1 VSAIEVKHLYKVFGP
16 NPRRGVELLEQGQSK
31 QALLERGLA
40 IGVRDASLRV
50 EAGEF
55 LVVMG
60 LSGSGK
66 STLLR
71 CLNRL
76 IAPTC
81 GEVFLDGVDITRL
94 SDKALREVRMRKFG
108 MVFQHFALL
117 PHRTVLENAA
127 FGLELQRVDPAERS
141 RRAAEALELVGLS
154 GWAGSLPGELSGGMQ
169 QRVGLAR
176 ALAVNP
182 DILLMDEAFSA
193 LDPLIRRDMQEELL
207 GLQSRMRKTIV
218 FITHDLDE
226 ALLLG
231 DRIVIMKD
239 GQIVQ
244 VGAPETI
251 LTQPADDYVARFVEK
266 VDVSK
271 VLTAEAVMHKASSIT
286 WPKDGPKAALHKM
299 REVGISGIMVRDRD
313 QRLLGVISAED
324 AARALDAHVETL
336 EGLIRPVP
344 SVRLETPLAEI
355 FGIAQFPVA
364 VVDEERRL
372 RGLVVRG
379 ALLAALAGNRAPER
393 AAELREAA

>member
-1 VSAIEVKHLYKVFGP
+1 MSAIEVKHLYKVFGP

-141 RRAAEALELVGLS
+141 RR
-154 GWAGSLPGELSGGMQ
+154 
-169 QRVGLAR
+169 
-176 ALAVNP
+176 
-182 DILLMDEAFSA
+182 
-193 LDPLIRRDMQEELL
+193 
-207 GLQSRMRKTIV
+207 
-218 FITHDLDE
+218 
-226 ALLLG
+226 
-231 DRIVIMKD
+231 
-239 GQIVQ
+239 
-244 VGAPETI
+244 
-251 LTQPADDYVARFVEK
+251 
-266 VDVSK
+266 
-271 VLTAEAVMHKASSIT
+271 
-286 WPKDGPKAALHKM
+286 GP
-299 REVGISGIMVRDRD
+299 
-313 QRLLGVISAED
+313 
-324 AARALDAHVETL
+324 
-336 EGLIRPVP
+336 
-344 SVRLETPLAEI
+344 
-355 FGIAQFPVA
+355 
-364 VVDEERRL
+364 
-372 RGLVVRG
+372 
-379 ALLAALAGNRAPER
+379 
-393 AAELREAA
+393 